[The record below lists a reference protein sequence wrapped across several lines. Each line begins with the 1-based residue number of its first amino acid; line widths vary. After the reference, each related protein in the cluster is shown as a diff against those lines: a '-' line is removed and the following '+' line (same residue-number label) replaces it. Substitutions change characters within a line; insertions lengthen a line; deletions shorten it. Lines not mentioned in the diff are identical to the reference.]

1 MQRVTPRP
9 GWGHGKIL
17 RVGWRTCSRRSARG
31 FGGRGITFRPPK
43 RSTGSTVHPL
53 VCPSDFAPQIARH
66 YKAWCC
72 CYCCCCCC
80 SGCRRAR
87 SPSRTTR
94 EHRRSTRASE
104 CARLHCLFLRHR
116 LSRLSCLSAL
126 VPPGTTARVSHR
138 SGRPRSREPGTRRPP
153 NPGRHPRQQPV
164 PYAAPAQ
171 RCDQHA
177 GRHDRQPGVG
187 VRLGL
192 VRGNYCR
199 LSRLSVSLRR
209 PRPSDGYAQRAGA
222 VDRRG
227 GSDAVC
233 VWVPQGQNV
242 VRERDGRCA
251 RVAALRPRPCCRFP
265 QRSRHLVITQMRACG
280 GAVCAQCTSR
290 RQSWRAKQCHGS

>member
-1 MQRVTPRP
+1 MSAGEIAISDDPRAQKIYEGFRMCASPLSLSPAPPLSPLVPLRSLSFLRAPPPVCRIAPGVLVRVSP
-9 GWGHGKIL
+9 
-17 RVGWRTCSRRSARG
+17 
-31 FGGRGITFRPPK
+31 GRGALPTLAATHANNPFH
-43 RSTGSTVHPL
+43 T
-53 VCPSDFAPQIARH
+53 
-66 YKAWCC
+66 
-72 CYCCCCCC
+72 
-80 SGCRRAR
+80 
-87 SPSRTTR
+87 
-94 EHRRSTRASE
+94 
-104 CARLHCLFLRHR
+104 LR
-116 LSRLSCLSAL
+116 
-126 VPPGTTARVSHR
+126 
-138 SGRPRSREPGTRRPP
+138 
-153 NPGRHPRQQPV
+153 
-164 PYAAPAQ
+164 PAQ

-209 PRPSDGYAQRAGA
+209 PRPSDGCAQRAGA

-233 VWVPQGQNV
+233 GWVPQGQNV

-251 RVAALRPRPCCRFP
+251 RVAALRTRPCCRFP